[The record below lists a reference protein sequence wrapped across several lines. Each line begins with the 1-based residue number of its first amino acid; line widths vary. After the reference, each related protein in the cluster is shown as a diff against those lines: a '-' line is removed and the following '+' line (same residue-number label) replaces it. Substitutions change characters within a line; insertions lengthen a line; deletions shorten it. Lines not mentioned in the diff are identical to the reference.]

1 MEFLLSAFGMP
12 IFAAMAVIIE
22 SHLSNRTFKHPTTMV
37 FYVSISNALF
47 LPLLLFLGTPTMPSP
62 EVWGCYLILAAI
74 YIGYLYP
81 YYLAMKVIDPSIVAA
96 LFALGQVSVP
106 LLSYFWLGDK
116 LDFAQYVGFAVII
129 LSSVALSIKGRK
141 IPKLNRAFYYMV
153 LASLLVAFA
162 EVLKKY
168 TLIEDLSWIN
178 LAIFPGAISGM
189 IPLAFLLVKPW
200 RKDIVRNFPP
210 YLKKCRL
217 FVVNEFICFLG
228 MVCGVY
234 ALSGLSPVTLISVN
248 ATQPIFML
256 AFAYLLLKKFGVP
269 LMEKISPQVILKKM
283 FCFILIILGVM
294 LVIFE

>member
-1 MEFLLSAFGMP
+1 MEFLLAAFGMP

-228 MVCGVY
+228 MVRGLCFVRPVAGDADFRECYPADFY
-234 ALSGLSPVTLISVN
+234 AGIRLSAAKEIRGS
-248 ATQPIFML
+248 ADGKD
-256 AFAYLLLKKFGVP
+256 FAAGYFEKNVLLYFNHFGRDAGD
-269 LMEKISPQVILKKM
+269 
-283 FCFILIILGVM
+283 F
-294 LVIFE
+294 

>member
-1 MEFLLSAFGMP
+1 MEFLLAAFGMP

-74 YIGYLYP
+74 YIEYLY
-81 YYLAMKVIDPSIVAA
+81 
-96 LFALGQVSVP
+96 P

>member
-1 MEFLLSAFGMP
+1 MEFLLAAFGMP

-189 IPLAFLLVKPW
+189 IP
-200 RKDIVRNFPP
+200 P

>member
-1 MEFLLSAFGMP
+1 MEFLLAAFGMP

-22 SHLSNRTFKHPTTMV
+22 SHLSNRTFKHPATMV

-178 LAIFPGAISGM
+178 LAIFPGVISGM

-210 YLKKCRL
+210 YLKSAVCLSSMNL
-217 FVVNEFICFLG
+217 FVF
-228 MVCGVY
+228 
-234 ALSGLSPVTLISVN
+234 SVWF
-248 ATQPIFML
+248 AGFML
-256 AFAYLLLKKFGVP
+256 CPA
-269 LMEKISPQVILKKM
+269 
-283 FCFILIILGVM
+283 CRR
-294 LVIFE
+294 

>member
-1 MEFLLSAFGMP
+1 MEFLLAAFGMP

-210 YLKKCRL
+210 YLKKCH
-217 FVVNEFICFLG
+217 
-228 MVCGVY
+228 
-234 ALSGLSPVTLISVN
+234 SVN

>member
-1 MEFLLSAFGMP
+1 
-12 IFAAMAVIIE
+12 
-22 SHLSNRTFKHPTTMV
+22 
-37 FYVSISNALF
+37 
-47 LPLLLFLGTPTMPSP
+47 
-62 EVWGCYLILAAI
+62 
-74 YIGYLYP
+74 
-81 YYLAMKVIDPSIVAA
+81 
-96 LFALGQVSVP
+96 
-106 LLSYFWLGDK
+106 
-116 LDFAQYVGFAVII
+116 
-129 LSSVALSIKGRK
+129 
-141 IPKLNRAFYYMV
+141 MV

-210 YLKKCRL
+210 YLKKCHL